1 MSTTRALLGAAL
13 VASLASCERDART
26 ISSSSEL
33 RGARPLAAALVPVQA
48 EEESFPALGCYERAR
63 ERTLLSQND
72 AYLLCL
78 GATSDAPIAC
88 YERASAGL
96 LLSVQAIELCRCAD
110 SLAPIACYERAA
122 RQTTLTQPAILAL
135 CSATAMQR
143 LYPNCTPVR

>member
-1 MSTTRALLGAAL
+1 MSTRSALSWAAL
-13 VASLASCERDART
+13 VASLAACERDAPT
-26 ISSSSEL
+26 ISREP
-33 RGARPLAAALVPVQA
+33 RGARPQIAALVPVQT
-48 EEESFPALGCYERAR
+48 EEDFPALGCYERAR
-63 ERTLLSQND
+63 DRTLLAQND

-96 LLSVQAIELCRCAD
+96 LLSAQAIELCRCAE
-110 SLAPIACYERAA
+110 SLAPIECYERAV
-122 RQTTLTQPAILAL
+122 RQTALMQPDILAL